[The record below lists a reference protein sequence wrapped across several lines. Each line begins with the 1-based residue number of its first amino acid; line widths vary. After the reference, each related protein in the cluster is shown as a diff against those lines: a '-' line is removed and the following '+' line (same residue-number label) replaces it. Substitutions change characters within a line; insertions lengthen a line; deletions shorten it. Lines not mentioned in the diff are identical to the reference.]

1 MRRLLLLCLIS
12 VPAIWADDGFYLKA
26 GDRVVFY
33 GDSITDQ
40 RLYTTFTETFVLTR
54 FPTLDVSFTH
64 SGWGGDRVGGGGGG
78 PIDQRLE
85 RDVFPYKPTVVTI
98 MLGMNDGGY
107 RAFDQSLFDTYSTG
121 FQHIVASLKEHLPG
135 VRITTILPS
144 PYDDVTRDPMFA
156 GGYNG
161 TLWRYSLWLRDFA
174 KKENLQEAD
183 LNTPVVAALKKAKD
197 IDAANAAKLLP
208 DRVHPAPAGHLL
220 MAEALLRA
228 WNVPAVVSAVTINGR
243 SGKAAGTKNASVSNV
258 KTKGG
263 LSWDATEEALPMAL
277 DPKDRLLKLA
287 LEASDFVEALDREDL
302 RVTGLKPGRYTLSI
316 DGATIGS
323 YDAAALEAGINLATL
338 DTPMSRQALDV
349 HALTLQHT
357 LVHNTRWRTIQ
368 VPMAKDSYESKEK
381 VMSDL
386 DQLDREIIAR
396 QRQAAQPK
404 PHHFELN
411 AANQ

>member
-197 IDAANAAKLLP
+197 INAANAAKLLP